1 MLTRA
6 RVSVVLLT
14 ASLVASAAFAEVVYL
29 NNGDVVHG
37 TLVAANNT
45 EVTLKTPYGQ
55 LVIPKKDIA
64 RIDYQDGGG
73 EAAGASTPS
82 PAPAATPTPTPNV
95 PGGKALLEFQILGRS
110 FWYAFESPAGAPAD
124 TGIRL
129 RLYVGSARACT
140 FLDEKPDTVDGA
152 TLYNSFTF
160 SPTDAQLLESLEGF
174 DCSIAKAEDGAVV
187 LRVGLPPEAS
197 TGRAVIRMLY
207 EVNTATREMPRYVDA
222 VSRSFSVEVAPGK
235 RAVALLEQNADAL
248 EYSGFFK
255 KQMKNVDQF
264 QLNVLSTELKD

>member
-1 MLTRA
+1 MG
-6 RVSVVLLT
+6 
-14 ASLVASAAFAEVVYL
+14 FAEVVFL

-64 RIDYQDGGG
+64 RIDYQGG
-73 EAAGASTPS
+73 EGAATAAPAEAAAPRAEHPAGNLKGAGA
-82 PAPAATPTPTPNV
+82 V
-95 PGGKALLEFQILGRS
+95 LEFQILGRS
-110 FWYAFESPAGAPAD
+110 FWYAFESPSESPAD
-124 TGIRL
+124 PGIRL
-129 RLYVGSARACT
+129 RIYVGSARACT

-160 SPTDAQLLESLEGF
+160 SSTDAKLLESLDGY
-174 DCSIAKAEDGAVV
+174 DCSVAKAEDGAVV
-187 LRVGLPPEAS
+187 LRVGLPPDVS
-197 TGRAVIRMLY
+197 TGRPVVRMLY
-207 EVNTATREMPRYVDA
+207 EVNEGTKSAPRYIDA